1 MRMPVHASA
10 SRPEAW
16 EVLQNRAITILVF
29 AFQLI
34 ALAGFVFYPLIAAQ
48 WLKLPFPGTLIENT
62 LRLGTTAPTR
72 PGSWPMEAL
81 HLAPGQQLI
90 AVGGQP
96 VGSVRQLESI
106 LQNHLTGDKL
116 TLNLRSP
123 AGRTFETPIQLIEFP
138 LADLLALLVVPLL
151 VGLVF
156 FGAGLWVFSLR
167 WNDPTGRAFSL
178 FTCGAAVVMAGWFDT
193 QTSNRL
199 TLAWMLALAVS
210 AGALFNL
217 AMVFPHE
224 IELVRRYPYLRWLG
238 YVPTLILALIAVP
251 TLYNTALPTGFWS
264 ARMVELGL
272 LVIAATVLVIVT
284 ALHRSHTRAPQERE
298 MSRLLFWTEIYSFGG
313 ALAIFALALAF
324 NPSLGFSAFL
334 PLAIF
339 PVLGAYTLL
348 RDRLVTSE
356 ILVDRLVLYALLTL
370 LVVGGYALLV
380 SGLGL
385 LLGSRVSPTN
395 PLLIGLV
402 LFLLAIGLDP
412 LRQFLRQRIDTFF
425 FRGQSLY
432 HQQVQTFSRELTQS
446 MEIIDILSRLRD
458 YIEQGVVPSQ
468 LHLFVHNILTDQYSA
483 TAGPDGH
490 FTSDLNFPSNSGLVS
505 VLSKRRE
512 ALFMSRGDALPV
524 QLTAERTRLAI
535 LGAELFVPL
544 PGQQHLVGWMAL
556 GPRRSGTPYT
566 RRDLSYLEALSDQA
580 ALAVERAQVVADLE
594 RRIQEMDVLTRIAQ
608 GINITLAFDDL
619 LELIYAQTTHVIP
632 AHDLRI
638 TLKDTALDTQVHAF
652 YVENDERLNNYE
664 NKPLPVGQGLVDEVI
679 EKGQA
684 LRSDDYEHECRSR
697 GALVDTKGL
706 YAWMGVPLNSGS
718 DTIGA
723 ISLAIRDPAVTYTEQ
738 QCGLLQAIADQAAG
752 AIVKARL
759 LEESERRTRQLA
771 TLNEI
776 GRSLTSTLEI
786 RPLLKQILDS
796 AIDILNCEAGS
807 LFLVDEGTGEIVFE
821 VVAGPVAGVL
831 IGTRLPPGTGLVG
844 KAVDSGKPVIANNV
858 HRDKAWFEKVEEK
871 TGFVNRDLLVVPM
884 FIKDRVIGVI
894 EVINK
899 KDFMPFG
906 DPDSELLATFT
917 SQAAVAIENARLY
930 TQTDQA
936 LAARVEE
943 LSTMQRIDR
952 ELNASLDVNRSMR
965 TTLEWALRQSRA
977 DAGLVGILQE
987 GGLRV
992 MAAQGYIDLEAPPAE
1007 GRSGLPVEGDS
1018 TEHLLQVEL
1027 PAVKEALASG
1037 QPHIA
1042 HFEPGA
1048 NGSQPAEHGTTQT
1061 EGTQP
1066 ALSGLLPGARSQLV
1080 VPIQREKQVNA
1091 ILLLE
1096 SAREEGYS
1104 NDVVEFLS
1112 RLGDHAAI
1120 AISNS
1125 QLYSDIQAANQ
1136 AKSEFV
1142 SLVSHELKT
1151 PMTSIKGY
1159 ADLLAAGAV
1168 GPVSEVQ
1175 ANFLNTIRSNV
1186 GRMATLV
1193 SDLADVSRIEAGRLR
1208 LDFSAISVD
1217 EAVQEVVHSSQAQ
1230 INEKEQKLELV
1241 YAPDLPPVWAD
1252 RTRLIQII
1260 VNLVSNANKYTP
1272 AKGSITIRAERAVNQ
1287 WDPKGAHE
1295 VVHIAVQDTGYG
1307 IAPEDKDKI
1316 FTKFF
1321 RADDL
1326 AVREAPGTGLGLNI
1340 TRYLVEV
1347 QGGQIWFESELRKG
1361 TTFHFT
1367 VPVAAR

>member
-1 MRMPVHASA
+1 M
-10 SRPEAW
+10 
-16 EVLQNRAITILVF
+16 
-29 AFQLI
+29 
-34 ALAGFVFYPLIAAQ
+34 
-48 WLKLPFPGTLIENT
+48 
-62 LRLGTTAPTR
+62 
-72 PGSWPMEAL
+72 
-81 HLAPGQQLI
+81 
-90 AVGGQP
+90 
-96 VGSVRQLESI
+96 
-106 LQNHLTGDKL
+106 
-116 TLNLRSP
+116 
-123 AGRTFETPIQLIEFP
+123 
-138 LADLLALLVVPLL
+138 
-151 VGLVF
+151 
-156 FGAGLWVFSLR
+156 
-167 WNDPTGRAFSL
+167 
-178 FTCGAAVVMAGWFDT
+178 
-193 QTSNRL
+193 
-199 TLAWMLALAVS
+199 
-210 AGALFNL
+210 
-217 AMVFPHE
+217 
-224 IELVRRYPYLRWLG
+224 
-238 YVPTLILALIAVP
+238 
-251 TLYNTALPTGFWS
+251 
-264 ARMVELGL
+264 
-272 LVIAATVLVIVT
+272 
-284 ALHRSHTRAPQERE
+284 
-298 MSRLLFWTEIYSFGG
+298 
-313 ALAIFALALAF
+313 
-324 NPSLGFSAFL
+324 
-334 PLAIF
+334 
-339 PVLGAYTLL
+339 
-348 RDRLVTSE
+348 
-356 ILVDRLVLYALLTL
+356 
-370 LVVGGYALLV
+370 
-380 SGLGL
+380 
-385 LLGSRVSPTN
+385 GSRVSPTN
-395 PLLIGLV
+395 PLLVGLV
-402 LFLLAIGLDP
+402 LFLLALGLDP
-412 LRQFLRQRIDTFF
+412 LRQFLRQRIDSFF
-425 FRGQSLY
+425 FRGQVIY
-432 HQQVQTFSRELTQS
+432 RQQLQDFSRELTQS
-446 MEIIDILSRLRD
+446 LDIPAILNRLRI

-468 LHLFVHNILTDQYSA
+468 QHIFIHNTLTDQYSA
-483 TAGPDGH
+483 VPGPDGKI
-490 FTSDLNFPSNSGLVS
+490 TSDLNFPSSSPLVA

-512 ALFMSRGDALPV
+512 ALFMSRGDALPA
-524 QLTAERTRLAI
+524 QLTGERTRLAI

-544 PGQQHLVGWMAL
+544 PGQQHLLGWLAL

-566 RRDLSYLEALSDQA
+566 RRDLGYLEALSDQA

-619 LELIYAQTTHVIP
+619 LELIYAQTTQVIP
-632 AHDLRI
+632 AHDLSI
-638 TLKDTALDTQVHAF
+638 TLNDTSLNTQVHAF
-652 YVENDERLNNYE
+652 YVENDERLNDHE
-664 NKPLPVGQGLVDEVI
+664 NKPLPVGQGLVADVI
-679 EKGQA
+679 DSGQA
-684 LRSDDYEHECRSR
+684 MRCDDYEHECRSR

-706 YAWMGVPLNSGS
+706 YSWMGVPLNSGS

-723 ISLAIRDPAVTYTEQ
+723 ISLANRDPAVTYTEQ

-759 LEESERRTRQLA
+759 LDESEHRTRQLA

-776 GRSLTSTLEI
+776 GRSLTSTLET

-844 KAVDSGKPVIANNV
+844 KAVDSGQPVIANNV

-906 DPDSELLATFT
+906 NPDAELLATFS

-936 LAARVEE
+936 LASRVEE
-943 LSTMQRIDR
+943 LSMMQRIDR

-965 TTLEWALRQSRA
+965 TTLDWALRQSRA

-992 MAAQGYIDLEAPPAE
+992 MAAQGYPDLEAPPAE
-1007 GRSGLPVEGDS
+1007 SDNPER
-1018 TEHLLQVEL
+1018 LLQVEL
-1027 PAVKEALASG
+1027 PAVKEALASN
-1037 QPHIA
+1037 QPHVVR
-1042 HFEPGA
+1042 FEPGDHG
-1048 NGSQPAEHGTTQT
+1048 NQPGDGSPAQT
-1061 EGTQP
+1061 DSATP
-1066 ALSGLLPGARSQLV
+1066 SPCGLLPGAHTQLA
-1080 VPIQREKQVNA
+1080 VPIQRESQVSA
-1091 ILLLE
+1091 VLLLE
-1096 SAREEGYS
+1096 STREEGYS
-1104 NDVVEFLS
+1104 TEVVEFLS

-1125 QLYSDIQAANQ
+1125 QLYSAVQSANQ

-1208 LDFSAISVD
+1208 LEFSAVSVD
-1217 EAVQEVVHSSQAQ
+1217 EAVQEVVRSSQAQ
-1230 INEKEQKLELV
+1230 INEKEQSLTLS
-1241 YAPDLPPVWAD
+1241 YAQDLPPVWAD

-1272 AKGSITIRAERAVNQ
+1272 TKGSITIRAERTINQ

-1295 VVHIAVQDTGYG
+1295 VVHISVQDTGYG
-1307 IAPEDKDKI
+1307 IAPADQDKI

-1321 RADDL
+1321 RADDQ
-1326 AVREAPGTGLGLNI
+1326 VIREAPGTGLGLNI

-1347 QGGQIWFESELRKG
+1347 QGGQIWFESVLRNG

-1367 VPVAAR
+1367 VPVAGT